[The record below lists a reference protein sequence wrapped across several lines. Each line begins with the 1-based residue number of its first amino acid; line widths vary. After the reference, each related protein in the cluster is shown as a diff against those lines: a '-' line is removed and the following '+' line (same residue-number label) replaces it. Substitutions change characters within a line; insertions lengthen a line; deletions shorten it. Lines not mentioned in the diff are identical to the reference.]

1 MPARVAV
8 GEIMRAHGLNGGMWV
23 KPLTDR
29 DIRTNKIRDVFLMSG
44 GVERPA
50 VVRSINDV
58 DGRWILGLEG
68 VNNRDQAEAMRGV
81 VIGVAEEAS
90 PALPEGTFY
99 IRDIVG
105 REVVAEDGRVL
116 GAITGVLS
124 TGSNDVY
131 EISGPDGEI
140 LFPALKELVL
150 ECPRGGRT
158 MKVRVLPGLLE
169 ACRQGKKG

>member
-1 MPARVAV
+1 VAGRVAV
-8 GEIMRAHGLNGGMWV
+8 GEIMGAHGLTGGMWV

-29 DIRTNKIRDVFLMSG
+29 NLRASKIVDVFVMNTAG
-44 GVERPA
+44 ERPA
-50 VVRSINDV
+50 VVRSINETE
-58 DGRWILGLEG
+58 GRWILMLEG
-68 VNNRDQAEAMRGV
+68 VHNRGQAEALRGML
-81 VIGVAEEAS
+81 IGVAEESS
-90 PALPEGTFY
+90 PPLPEGTFY
-99 IRDIVG
+99 IRELVG
-105 REVVAEDGRVL
+105 REVVAEDGRIL
-116 GAITGVLS
+116 GELTGVLS

>member
-1 MPARVAV
+1 VPARVAV
-8 GEIMRAHGLNGGMWV
+8 GEIMGAHGVNGGMWV

-29 DIRTNKIRDVFLMSG
+29 NIRANKIRDVFLMG
-44 GVERPA
+44 GGEERPA
-50 VVRSINDV
+50 VVRSINETE
-58 DGRWILGLEG
+58 GRWILNFEG
-68 VNNRDQAEAMRGV
+68 VHNRAQAEGLRGV
-81 VIGVAEEAS
+81 IIGVTEESS

-99 IRDIVG
+99 IRELVG

-116 GAITGVLS
+116 GELTGVLS

-131 EISGPDGEI
+131 EISGPDGEL

-169 ACRQGKKG
+169 ACRQGKKS

>member
-1 MPARVAV
+1 MPALVAV

-29 DIRTNKIRDVFLMSG
+29 DIRANKIRDVFLMAG
-44 GVERPA
+44 GEERPA
-50 VVRSINDV
+50 VVRSINETE
-58 DGRWILGLEG
+58 GRWILTLEG

-81 VIGVAEEAS
+81 FIGVPEGAS
-90 PALPEGTFY
+90 PGLPDGTFY
-99 IRDIVG
+99 IRELVG
-105 REVVAEDGRVL
+105 REVVTEDGKVL
-116 GAITGVLS
+116 GELTGVLS

-131 EISGPDGEI
+131 EISGPEGEM

-150 ECPRGGRT
+150 ECPRGGKT

>member
-8 GEIMRAHGLNGGMWV
+8 GEIMGAHGLNGGMWV

-29 DIRTNKIRDVFLMSG
+29 DIRANRLGAVFLMSG
-44 GVERPA
+44 GEERPA
-50 VVRSINDV
+50 VVRSINATE
-58 DGRWILGLEG
+58 GRWILSLEG
-68 VNNRDQAEAMRGV
+68 VNNRDQAGSMRGV
-81 VIGVAEEAS
+81 FIGVAEETS

-99 IRDIVG
+99 IRDLVG
-105 REVVAEDGRVL
+105 REVVSEDGKVL
-116 GAITGVLS
+116 GQLTGVLS

-150 ECPRGGRT
+150 ECPRGGKT

>member
-1 MPARVAV
+1 
-8 GEIMRAHGLNGGMWV
+8 MRAHGLNGGMWV

-29 DIRTNKIRDVFLMSG
+29 DIRANRLGEVFLMAG
-44 GVERPA
+44 GEERPA
-50 VVRSINDV
+50 VVRSINETE
-58 DGRWILGLEG
+58 GRWILALEG
-68 VNNRDQAEAMRGV
+68 VNNRDQAESMRGV
-81 VIGVAEEAS
+81 IIGVAEEAS

-116 GAITGVLS
+116 GRLTGVLS

-131 EISGPDGEI
+131 EISGPEGEI

-150 ECPRGGRT
+150 ECPRGGKT
-158 MKVRVLPGLLE
+158 MKVRLLPGLLE